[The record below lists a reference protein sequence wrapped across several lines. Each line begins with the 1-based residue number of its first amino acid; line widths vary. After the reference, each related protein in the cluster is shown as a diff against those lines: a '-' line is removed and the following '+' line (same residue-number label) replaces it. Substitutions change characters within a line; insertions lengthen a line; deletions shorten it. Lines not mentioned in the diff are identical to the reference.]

1 MKKLIGFLLSLFLF
15 LNVSGQIDSNT
26 VMLPEGHFGIFW
38 KPFNGT
44 LAQLDANTN
53 TTYLT
58 ATITNLGGG
67 VFIKVANNSL
77 GYNEDMV
84 VYVIDQVGQVWKRN
98 FDGKTYYTS
107 WVVDV
112 NVPDTQNVTIN
123 LQTLINI
130 LKDGDELIWDN
141 KRAKTRFG
149 SLFLPTR
156 SIVYN
161 INGANISPPIN
172 APVDFGMFSFFPVS
186 NSLNTGLYTG
196 SAVQAV
202 TPVKRKVEKIV
213 IKNAIVDL
221 EYGFTGFVLSS
232 VQNCNNTVI
241 NSFTVEN
248 NIVKRFSNRAVAN
261 YADQLISDTSGKILN
276 YNVLRNDIRD
286 GGVLYGL
293 ALILPATNGDT
304 SIYVKTIDNTP
315 IIDKLSGSVG
325 RSFNI
330 SSHYTSSTSP
340 ALDASGFA
348 TTNKILRVK
357 RYVISDTSERIG
369 RIDFSGGSYDDNNG
383 FQDSLMGITA
393 PVITNAVLLPT
404 SEWNYP
410 LMFTLPNY
418 SGSAGS
424 TRLVPQSHSTYMDA
438 LGRNMIPGMKI
449 MINSQPGFF
458 TVVRTYYDSII
469 IDKPLGANITFQTA
483 RAVGKE
489 ASAFTQS
496 GYSRTVNY
504 VGNVAIGNGHHW
516 AISAVAK
523 PKTFNQDLDNVINFT
538 DNYARYAWMTVE
550 ITRGVTTS
558 AVSLTSGYFNNVTL
572 TKNANW
578 ITLTNPANY
587 RVSTKNFGYGSVKFM
602 TNAAVIDANATLSNT
617 LQVGDKV
624 YIAGIH
630 ERMQITD
637 FDDVTPGV
645 LRMKVAR
652 YDFNRKDTVAGGINL
667 IRPSITSSIITRV
680 YNDAV
685 GEGGS
690 IYTMNFLGENNFG
703 YTLRN
708 GGGAGYHISGVAN
721 IFNIGPDNKF
731 YQGEDSP
738 FELEGNYANI
748 QGPYVENRT
757 FTGEAPIP
765 SLSMQGSGGG
775 RGAQGLGIFYTK
787 NLVVQGGIY
796 RFIYPPTGNWNS
808 SSGSYLLAPS
818 SMGLSQQNIFNIT
831 GGNYYGIRQ
840 RIYNIQNI
848 TTLDGIGYPDFYY
861 NDFSI
866 NSPSISVPENFSNF
880 GFYSY
885 FVGKSIKINGIN
897 VTKPLGTNLPDFKL
911 FLNNQKPNPAL
922 FDSSNVYDIKI
933 QNNIYPA
940 KPDLNNP
947 YNPAKV
953 LWLDI
958 YNVGNYKFIGKDTI
972 NVATGSGGGSIEEG
986 NF

>member
-84 VYVIDQVGQVWKRN
+84 VYVIDRVGQVWKRN

-172 APVDFGMFSFFPVS
+172 APVNFGMFSFFPVS

-383 FQDSLMGITA
+383 FQDSLMGITVT
-393 PVITNAVLLPT
+393 VITNSVLFNT
-404 SEWNYP
+404 SE
-410 LMFTLPNY
+410 
-418 SGSAGS
+418 
-424 TRLVPQSHSTYMDA
+424 
-438 LGRNMIPGMKI
+438 
-449 MINSQPGFF
+449 
-458 TVVRTYYDSII
+458 
-469 IDKPLGANITFQTA
+469 
-483 RAVGKE
+483 
-489 ASAFTQS
+489 
-496 GYSRTVNY
+496 
-504 VGNVAIGNGHHW
+504 
-516 AISAVAK
+516 
-523 PKTFNQDLDNVINFT
+523 
-538 DNYARYAWMTVE
+538 
-550 ITRGVTTS
+550 
-558 AVSLTSGYFNNVTL
+558 
-572 TKNANW
+572 
-578 ITLTNPANY
+578 
-587 RVSTKNFGYGSVKFM
+587 
-602 TNAAVIDANATLSNT
+602 
-617 LQVGDKV
+617 
-624 YIAGIH
+624 
-630 ERMQITD
+630 
-637 FDDVTPGV
+637 
-645 LRMKVAR
+645 
-652 YDFNRKDTVAGGINL
+652 
-667 IRPSITSSIITRV
+667 
-680 YNDAV
+680 
-685 GEGGS
+685 
-690 IYTMNFLGENNFG
+690 
-703 YTLRN
+703 
-708 GGGAGYHISGVAN
+708 
-721 IFNIGPDNKF
+721 
-731 YQGEDSP
+731 
-738 FELEGNYANI
+738 
-748 QGPYVENRT
+748 
-757 FTGEAPIP
+757 
-765 SLSMQGSGGG
+765 
-775 RGAQGLGIFYTK
+775 
-787 NLVVQGGIY
+787 
-796 RFIYPPTGNWNS
+796 
-808 SSGSYLLAPS
+808 
-818 SMGLSQQNIFNIT
+818 
-831 GGNYYGIRQ
+831 
-840 RIYNIQNI
+840 
-848 TTLDGIGYPDFYY
+848 
-861 NDFSI
+861 
-866 NSPSISVPENFSNF
+866 
-880 GFYSY
+880 
-885 FVGKSIKINGIN
+885 
-897 VTKPLGTNLPDFKL
+897 
-911 FLNNQKPNPAL
+911 
-922 FDSSNVYDIKI
+922 
-933 QNNIYPA
+933 
-940 KPDLNNP
+940 
-947 YNPAKV
+947 
-953 LWLDI
+953 
-958 YNVGNYKFIGKDTI
+958 
-972 NVATGSGGGSIEEG
+972 
-986 NF
+986 